1 MLYLI
6 IAYDTPSDKRR
17 RRMFRALQAYGER
30 KQLSLFEAR
39 VSRTQW
45 AELRGKLEA
54 IVDTA
59 EDTLA
64 AYFLSPEA
72 LGRVWRVGH
81 RAARDVDEPDFI

>member
-1 MLYLI
+1 MLYLV

-39 VSRTQW
+39 MTRTQW
-45 AELRGKLEA
+45 AELRGKLET
-54 IVDTA
+54 IVEVS

-64 AYFLSPEA
+64 AYPLSPEA
-72 LGRVWRVGH
+72 VGRVWRVGH
-81 RAARDVDEPDFI
+81 AAAREVTEPDFV

>member
-1 MLYLI
+1 MLYLV
-6 IAYDTPSDKRR
+6 IAYDTPSNKRR
-17 RRMFRALQAYGER
+17 RRMFRTLQAYGER

-39 VSRTQW
+39 VTRTQW

-64 AYFLSPEA
+64 AYPLSPEA

-81 RAARDVDEPDFI
+81 SGARDVDEPDFI

>member
-1 MLYLI
+1 MLYLV

-17 RRMFRALQAYGER
+17 RRMFRALQTYGER

-39 VSRTQW
+39 VTRTQW

-54 IVDTA
+54 IVETS

-64 AYFLSPEA
+64 AYPLSPEA
-72 LGRVWRVGH
+72 VGRSWRIGH
-81 RAARDVDEPDFI
+81 SAARDVDEPDFV